1 MKMTVVRT
9 WFGGVFVLVAALLL
23 GGIPANAQVGS
34 TAQINGTVKDSSG
47 GVLPGADVTVTQTN
61 TGFTRSVVTDETG
74 SFTIPNLPI
83 GPYKLAVALSGFR
96 TYVRT
101 GIVLQVSSNP
111 VIPVTL
117 ALGELSETVAV
128 EGAAPLVETRNPG
141 VGQVIENARILELPL
156 NGRNPVDLIELAG
169 AAVHGATA
177 STRSMQGSSGGV
189 EIAVAGGLGSSTAY
203 VLDGAMHNN
212 PYDNLGLPLPFPD
225 ALQEFRVET
234 GALTAGSGVH
244 TGASVNAVT
253 KSGTNQFHGDAF
265 EFWRNHRFNAKH
277 QFAARRPDG
286 TRQDDGLNRN
296 QFGGTFGGPIRRA
309 AVAHLRAGHGAEPR
323 SARRGIQRA
332 EHRAVGRPE
341 HGAQRP
347 ELRQDSPAAGGQRG
361 RSGQPD
367 QSGHVDRCWRSA
379 HYAVRGEVHLLTM
392 TPDSHTGRFNQV

>member
-1 MKMTVVRT
+1 MSRVACELRVLIVV
-9 WFGGVFVLVAALLL
+9 LSALLCA
-23 GGIPANAQVGS
+23 GDVFAQSGS

-61 TGFTRSVVTDETG
+61 TGFTRSVITDETG

-177 STRSMQGSSGGV
+177 STRSMQGSSGG
-189 EIAVAGGLGSSTAY
+189 
-203 VLDGAMHNN
+203 
-212 PYDNLGLPLPFPD
+212 
-225 ALQEFRVET
+225 
-234 GALTAGSGVH
+234 
-244 TGASVNAVT
+244 
-253 KSGTNQFHGDAF
+253 
-265 EFWRNHRFNAKH
+265 
-277 QFAARRPDG
+277 
-286 TRQDDGLNRN
+286 
-296 QFGGTFGGPIRRA
+296 
-309 AVAHLRAGHGAEPR
+309 
-323 SARRGIQRA
+323 
-332 EHRAVGRPE
+332 
-341 HGAQRP
+341 
-347 ELRQDSPAAGGQRG
+347 
-361 RSGQPD
+361 
-367 QSGHVDRCWRSA
+367 
-379 HYAVRGEVHLLTM
+379 
-392 TPDSHTGRFNQV
+392 